1 MAEWRASAARGPRAG
16 AAIALLG
23 ALLCALLL
31 SRSPSS
37 AQQPDAQPRIEY
49 SRWRDFNIPFNA
61 GDARIVKVHLYS
73 SEDKGHTWT
82 YRATAEP
89 ARGHKWFEFKAERD
103 GWFWFSVQVEDS
115 AHQLYPPKV
124 EAGSPPTLEVCV
136 DIEKPRLTIQ
146 SVAAPA
152 GQAGVSWNVQDEN
165 LNNLRQGKAG
175 TLLLDYRPAGRDLP
189 WTAVPADQ
197 KAVGQ
202 AFWNVSG
209 GAPLEVRLRV
219 ADDAGNLGEASA
231 TITPGVA
238 GAAISGGGD
247 GGPRPATT
255 PTATRSRQFTN
266 SKRVN
271 LKYGLQDVGKSG
283 VSVVEVWNTMDGR
296 SWQMLKAWKEI
307 PKDQL
312 DKPLAIPLTFDR
324 EGLYGF
330 TLVPRSGVG
339 RGAPGPQ
346 SGDDAQIWIE
356 YDATPPVVHL
366 TTADVGRGDD
376 DGKLLISWTAEDKNI
391 DRSDR
396 CVTLSYAEDPKGP
409 WTPFAKDLPN
419 DGFYSWKMDSLVPF
433 QLYVRVEARDKAGNV
448 GKAETPEAVKVDLK
462 QPRANVNGIEP
473 LGSSQ

>member
-1 MAEWRASAARGPRAG
+1 
-16 AAIALLG
+16 
-23 ALLCALLL
+23 
-31 SRSPSS
+31 
-37 AQQPDAQPRIEY
+37 
-49 SRWRDFNIPFNA
+49 
-61 GDARIVKVHLYS
+61 
-73 SEDKGHTWT
+73 
-82 YRATAEP
+82 
-89 ARGHKWFEFKAERD
+89 
-103 GWFWFSVQVEDS
+103 
-115 AHQLYPPKV
+115 
-124 EAGSPPTLEVCV
+124 
-136 DIEKPRLTIQ
+136 
-146 SVAAPA
+146 
-152 GQAGVSWNVQDEN
+152 
-165 LNNLRQGKAG
+165 
-175 TLLLDYRPAGRDLP
+175 
-189 WTAVPADQ
+189 
-197 KAVGQ
+197 
-202 AFWNVSG
+202 
-209 GAPLEVRLRV
+209 
-219 ADDAGNLGEASA
+219 
-231 TITPGVA
+231 
-238 GAAISGGGD
+238 
-247 GGPRPATT
+247 
-255 PTATRSRQFTN
+255 
-266 SKRVN
+266 VN